1 MHSSAESQI
10 VDADQEGL
18 FSTQEEEI
26 TLMLTRAGV
35 RQNHA
40 RVLVF
45 LFGRS
50 DQTSRDIERG
60 TLLRQPEVSIAI
72 NYLIGQGWAKVASLI
87 TENKGRPVKLYQ
99 LAVSIDTILDDI
111 KKEKEEEYTSR
122 IDLIEN
128 VRRLVQESGY

>member
-1 MHSSAESQI
+1 
-10 VDADQEGL
+10 
-18 FSTQEEEI
+18 
-26 TLMLTRAGV
+26 MLTRAGV

-99 LAVSIDTILDDI
+99 LAVTIDTILDDI
-111 KKEKEEEYTSR
+111 KKEKEEEYTTR
-122 IDLIEN
+122 VDLIEN
-128 VRRLVQESGY
+128 VRKLVHESGY